1 MTSYPCEPPHRRR
14 LKGLLAL
21 LALVGLLLAW
31 FVPTVAPLPRVE
43 DLQEPA
49 ETPAAAAVT
58 PTTAE
63 PRSDVAEVV
72 RDGAWWMDQFALSD
86 QEPLTAEPGSPRLAT
101 LRGRLAVRQQPWIHP
116 AGVRIRLTRSWLDS
130 VLPVETEGA
139 AALAPRRDEPR
150 TETDPDGVFVLQF
163 VPSSDELFFLID
175 PDGAWQDFQK
185 VPSQPRAGEVLDL
198 GMVWLDQRGAITG
211 IVQNAAGRPLAG
223 VEVRAVDEP
232 LHGLLAGLGELQ
244 EPRTAGL
251 ERWQPDGA
259 MQGGPVPAWLA
270 QRDRWL
276 PFPITTTAKDGS
288 FTLTG
293 LRPGR
298 HELFAR
304 LLGPMP
310 VVGVRRDVV
319 VAPGRTTT
327 LPVLWAV
334 EAVAASLQFVD
345 DTPEHRP
352 WANAQVALLQ
362 GTPKFGSRPVRTS
375 AFGFASLT
383 WTGDLPGMALF
394 AYPDGGPWIEVP
406 VRTNQTVVVP
416 KPVPL
421 CVRLFDD
428 HDGVV
433 AGAEV
438 RCYQQGR
445 LFRPV
450 DRPLPMAQQPR
461 ETEPGVHRG
470 LCASPLVVVAAA
482 PGFAPAV
489 AIASPSSTE
498 LLVRMLPIGTLTVHV
513 LDTEQRPVAGATVRV
528 HVGEHEDLQHI
539 GAQWAA
545 VANHRVRLGTTDER
559 GELVIPA
566 WPTTFSL
573 QASHP
578 DHAPSAGAPFVAEPG
593 SHTHVILRGRAT
605 ITGRLTV
612 HQRQAPKGMRVVAR
626 QLAPEGHPLHRS
638 AWLAEHRTVV
648 ADDGTFAF
656 RGIPAG
662 DWTLRPELPPVP
674 DPSGWQRVRAEFR
687 SVECTVYDGRDLHVD
702 LEACGVPGASP
713 KLSGVVQSDGL
724 NVHGAVVRLREVRAG
739 TADDRGRPSRERTIR
754 AGLAEPRLWT
764 HRCDTDVEG
773 TFWFQDLPRGVFEL
787 LVEVPSPEGLVPLH
801 HQVLGAGGKPVP
813 PRLRIAVQS
822 ARLLLMATRDHR
834 PAANEML
841 RLVAFDERGPTGCE
855 RRVLLDAAG
864 SADLFDLPA
873 GSWRVVPDGE
883 FGRCEPEQFVV
894 RSGTTTSLDVRLLDR

>member
-1 MTSYPCEPPHRRR
+1 MPQPPTDPARRHR
-14 LKGLLAL
+14 LVGLLAPI
-21 LALVGLLLAW
+21 ASIGLLLAW
-31 FVPTVAPLPRVE
+31 FLPTVTPLPAPE
-43 DLQEPA
+43 STQEPDTSAPRVA
-49 ETPAAAAVT
+49 EGPSST
-58 PTTAE
+58 E
-63 PRSDVAEVV
+63 PRGEVARIV

-86 QEPLTAEPGSPRLAT
+86 QEPLTAEAGSPRLAT
-101 LRGRLAVRQQPWIHP
+101 LRGRLAVRQQPWVHP
-116 AGVRIRLTRSWLDS
+116 AGVPIRLTRSWLDS

-139 AALAPRRDEPR
+139 AAVAPRRDEPR
-150 TETDPDGVFVLQF
+150 TETDADGVFVLQF

-175 PDGAWQDFQK
+175 PDGPWQDFQK
-185 VPSQPRAGEVLDL
+185 VPNQPRRGELLDL
-198 GMVWLDQRGAITG
+198 GIVWLDQRGAITG
-211 IVQNAAGRPLAG
+211 IVQDAAGRGLAG

-232 LHGLLAGLGELQ
+232 LNGLLAGLNELQ

-270 QRDRWL
+270 HRDRWL
-276 PFPITTTAKDGS
+276 PFPSTTTAEDGS

-304 LLGPMP
+304 AQGPRS
-310 VVGVRRDVV
+310 VSGVRREVL
-319 VAPGRTTT
+319 VAPDRTTN

-334 EAVAASLQFVD
+334 EGHSALVRFVD
-345 DTPEHRP
+345 NSPDARP
-352 WANAQVALLQ
+352 WVGAQVALLQ
-362 GTPKFGSRPVRTS
+362 GTPKFGSRPVRTDRN
-375 AFGFASLT
+375 GFASLPRS
-383 WTGDLPGMALF
+383 GDLPAVALF
-394 AYPDGGPWIEVP
+394 AYPDGGPWLEVP
-406 VRTNQTVVVP
+406 MHGHTVVVP

-421 CVRLFDD
+421 WIRLFDD
-428 HDGVV
+428 RGGAV

-450 DRPLPMAQQPR
+450 DRPLPATQQPR
-461 ETEPGVHRG
+461 EVEAGVHRG

-482 PGFAPAV
+482 HGFAPAV
-489 AIASPSSTE
+489 ALASPSQPD

-513 LDTEQRPVAGATVRV
+513 LDPEQRPVEGATVRV
-528 HVGEHEDLQHI
+528 HVGDHEDLPHI

-545 VANHRVRLGTTDER
+545 VANHRVRLGKTDER

-578 DHAPSAGAPFVAEPG
+578 DHAPSAGPPFVAHPG
-593 SHTHVILRGRAT
+593 SHTHVILRGGAT

-612 HQRQAPKGMRVVAR
+612 HQRPGPKGMRVVAR
-626 QLAPEGHPLHRS
+626 PSAPEGHPLHGS
-638 AWLAEHRTVV
+638 AWLDEHRTVV

-656 RGIPAG
+656 RGVAAG
-662 DWTLRPELPPVP
+662 DWTLRPELPPSP
-674 DPSGWQRVRAEFR
+674 DPSGAQRVRAEFR
-687 SVECTVYDGRDLHVD
+687 SVVCTVYDGRDLHVD
-702 LEACGVPGASP
+702 LEACGLPGASP

-724 NVHGAVVRLREVRAG
+724 NVHGAVVRLRAFRPSA
-739 TADDRGRPSRERTIR
+739 ADDRGRPGKERTLR

-773 TFWFQDLPRGVFEL
+773 KFWFQDVPAGSVEL

-801 HQVLGAGGKPVP
+801 HQILGAGGQPVP
-813 PRLRIAVQS
+813 PQVRIAVQS
-822 ARLLLMATRDHR
+822 ARLLLLATQDQR
-834 PAANEML
+834 PARDQML
-841 RLVAFDERGPTGCE
+841 RLVACDEHGPTGCE
-855 RRVLLDAAG
+855 RCVLLDAHG

-873 GSWRVVPDGE
+873 GSWRVLPGGE
-883 FGRCEPEQFVV
+883 FGRCEPDQFVV
-894 RSGTTTSLDVRLLDR
+894 RSGTTTAIDVRLLDH